1 MDAHIEPS
9 TLSGVIEAVASKS
22 MAHRLM
28 ILNALAEKS
37 SPLTLT
43 TTSDDIEATKRS
55 LIAIQLSY
63 EMAHNK
69 PVDEHMPALVDVGES
84 GSTLRFLLPYIGAK
98 GVEAHIM
105 RHGRLCERPLS
116 PFDDELRAHG
126 MTIVEDGGN
135 LMVKGRLEGGRFTL
149 PGNVSSQY
157 ISALLMAAPAL
168 AEAVEVY
175 VSLPV
180 ESRPYIELTVSALET
195 FGVNVTSERTTIDD
209 IAYERYCVQPTPLVA
224 PDNLTV
230 EGDWS
235 NAAFWLAAGAMEFE
249 GLSVSG
255 LNLQSVQGDRQ
266 ILAALAAF
274 GARIARRGG
283 VARATKDRP
292 RAATINVQAI
302 PDLVPPLAALAATS
316 PGTTTLSGAARLRL
330 KESDRLE
337 TVSAAINALGGHAT
351 INDDKLLIEGTE
363 QLAGGTLD
371 AAGDHRIAM
380 MGAIMATHAR
390 EGVVILGA
398 HCVEKS
404 YPTFWDDYA
413 KLGGKVH
420 LI

>member
-37 SPLTLT
+37 SPLTLA

-55 LIAIQLSY
+55 LIAIQVAH

-69 PVDEHMPALVDVGES
+69 PEDEHMPALVDVGES
-84 GSTLRFLLPYIGAK
+84 GSTLRFLLPIIGAR
-98 GVEAHIM
+98 GVEAYVI

-180 ESRPYIELTVSALET
+180 ESRPYIELTISALET

>member
-1 MDAHIEPS
+1 
-9 TLSGVIEAVASKS
+9 
-22 MAHRLM
+22 
-28 ILNALAEKS
+28 
-37 SPLTLT
+37 
-43 TTSDDIEATKRS
+43 
-55 LIAIQLSY
+55 
-63 EMAHNK
+63 
-69 PVDEHMPALVDVGES
+69 
-84 GSTLRFLLPYIGAK
+84 
-98 GVEAHIM
+98 
-105 RHGRLCERPLS
+105 
-116 PFDDELRAHG
+116 
-126 MTIVEDGGN
+126 
-135 LMVKGRLEGGRFTL
+135 
-149 PGNVSSQY
+149 
-157 ISALLMAAPAL
+157 
-168 AEAVEVY
+168 
-175 VSLPV
+175 
-180 ESRPYIELTVSALET
+180 
-195 FGVNVTSERTTIDD
+195 
-209 IAYERYCVQPTPLVA
+209 
-224 PDNLTV
+224 
-230 EGDWS
+230 
-235 NAAFWLAAGAMEFE
+235 MEFE

-255 LNLQSVQGDRQ
+255 LNLQSVQGDRR

-351 INDDKLLIEGTE
+351 ISDDKLLIEGTE